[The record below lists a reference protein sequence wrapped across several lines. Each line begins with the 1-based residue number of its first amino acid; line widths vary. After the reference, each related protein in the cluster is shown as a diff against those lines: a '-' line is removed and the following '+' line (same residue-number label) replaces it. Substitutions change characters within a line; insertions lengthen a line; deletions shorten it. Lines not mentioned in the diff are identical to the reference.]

1 MNKITDKNLFGNIPK
16 SSGEQFAEGEVL
28 SPGVTPKRQ
37 HLRAETWQE
46 AMMAPGTVERDGAV
60 TVSRLC
66 RREEGDKM
74 VKDTFSLKNEKY

>member
-46 AMMAPGTVERDGAV
+46 AMMAPGTVERDGP
-60 TVSRLC
+60 S
-66 RREEGDKM
+66 GGGGQNGKGHIFF
-74 VKDTFSLKNEKY
+74 KK